1 MRLVTSQRLTD
12 TAAVV
17 ALSGDLDLATAPELR
32 TALHEV
38 LAERQIIVV
47 DMSDLRFLD
56 STGLGVLVRVH
67 KKAKASGG
75 VVAFA
80 TVPRNVVKILEVT
93 CLDRVFPVYDSVEEA
108 LAGPDASTAGPD
120 ALGGGSASWGGGG
133 SGDWGGDGG
142 GDGGGD

>member
-12 TAAVV
+12 TAAVI

-32 TALHEV
+32 TALHEA
-38 LAERQIIVV
+38 LLERRTIVV

-67 KKAKASGG
+67 KKAKAEGG
-75 VVAFA
+75 VVALS

-93 CLDRVFPVYDSVEEA
+93 CLDRVFPVYDSVEAA
-108 LAGPDASTAGPD
+108 LAGGEPEATDTEATDTAATGTEATD
-120 ALGGGSASWGGGG
+120 TEG
-133 SGDWGGDGG
+133 
-142 GDGGGD
+142 